1 MKLRNLVLGFS
12 SLVLIATTQS
22 AQAVT
27 LTPVGSCPGLMDFE
41 VTGATP
47 NGRVAYVYA
56 FGLGSFVIPG
66 GYPCTGVVMGLD
78 NSATLYS
85 YEETDASGSVTITV
99 PVPAWVCGNVY
110 LQVVDAD
117 PCTLSGVILII

>member
-1 MKLRNLVLGFS
+1 
-12 SLVLIATTQS
+12 
-22 AQAVT
+22 
-27 LTPVGSCPGLMDFE
+27 MDFE

-47 NGRVAYVYA
+47 NSRVAYVYA

-66 GYPCTGVVMGLD
+66 GYPCSGLVMGLD

-85 YEETDASGSVTITV
+85 YEETDAFGNVTISLN
-99 PVPAWVCGNVY
+99 VPAWVCGNVY